1 MLKKLGA
8 QKSRAISKILS
19 RRPGMQKTLA
29 DISISLDFGN
39 LEDIYTP
46 VKDGH
51 LDGAAMLDEMLA
63 DWGPDLEEW
72 ARGQK
77 QREENAWC
85 ALINEMGSSV
95 DVNTV

>member
-8 QKSRAISKILS
+8 QKSRVVSKILS
-19 RRPGMQKTLA
+19 RRPDMQKTLA

-63 DWGPDLEEW
+63 DWGPDLEAW
-72 ARGQK
+72 AEGQK

-95 DVNTV
+95 GVNTV

>member
-8 QKSRAISKILS
+8 QKGAAISKILS
-19 RRPGMQKTLA
+19 RRPDMQKTLA
-29 DISISLDFGN
+29 DISISLDLGN

-46 VKDGH
+46 VKEGE
-51 LDGAAMLDEMLA
+51 LDGAAMLDDMLA
-63 DWGPDLEEW
+63 DWGPDLEAW
-72 ARGQK
+72 AEAQK

-85 ALINEMGSSV
+85 ALINEMGASV